1 MQTCF
6 HGNIHHIWVG
16 ASCLDHSLGGAES
29 PLRKPEQPSQG
40 APVNVHFEVSAWW
53 PKNTLVQNTLFYTFF
68 LWCSSLSKGM
78 VRLFGLKNHGLWRQ
92 TATVYLYTTSIQQ
105 SILVPMYIQFQ
116 ILNHF
121 FGKYAYY
128 LHKGVCI
135 DLYLGWFHFHTRH
148 AHTICIYMLLIKFL
162 VAFKVFGTCYQRGYY
177 HHNN

>member
-78 VRLFGLKNHGLWRQ
+78 VRLFVWSQKSWIVAADSHSLSLYNI
-92 TATVYLYTTSIQQ
+92 YTTIHPSTYVYTISDFKSFFWQIRVLSPQ
-105 SILVPMYIQFQ
+105 RCVYRFVSRLISFPYTTCAYNMYI
-116 ILNHF
+116 HVVD
-121 FGKYAYY
+121 K
-128 LHKGVCI
+128 V
-135 DLYLGWFHFHTRH
+135 LGCF
-148 AHTICIYMLLIKFL
+148 
-162 VAFKVFGTCYQRGYY
+162 
-177 HHNN
+177 